1 MGARSD
7 LLLAGS
13 DSCIQRGALSVPR
26 KRFKEQR
33 FHSGFFRDEKISG
46 CLCRIAKKKLKLRD
60 SSLCAEWYIDSFS
73 NAVDRAP
80 TVLRLAAAVAIE
92 ASR

>member
-1 MGARSD
+1 MLVQNCEEEA
-7 LLLAGS
+7 
-13 DSCIQRGALSVPR
+13 
-26 KRFKEQR
+26 ET
-33 FHSGFFRDEKISG
+33 
-46 CLCRIAKKKLKLRD
+46 KKN